1 MTNKYMYFVA
11 NWKMYG
17 NTKSVKTLKNVIK
30 FSKFS
35 KNKKLKIIYCP
46 PNTLL
51 NDFSKVFKNS
61 KISLGAQNC
70 FHEDGYG
77 PYTGS
82 ISSKILKDIGVKYV
96 LIGHSENRKL
106 GETDILINKKIKTAI
121 NNNLKIILCIGE
133 SKSERRRKKT
143 HHVLRRQIV
152 NSLKDIKKLNNIFFA
167 YEPIWSIGTGNI
179 LNINNLEKD
188 IILIKDFIK
197 KRYKSSSQ
205 IVLYGGSVNPKNIN
219 EIKKIKILNGFL
231 IGGASQNSKKFIDI
245 IKKSYI

>member
-1 MTNKYMYFVA
+1 M
-11 NWKMYG
+11 
-17 NTKSVKTLKNVIK
+17 
-30 FSKFS
+30 
-35 KNKKLKIIYCP
+35 
-46 PNTLL
+46 
-51 NDFSKVFKNS
+51 
-61 KISLGAQNC
+61 
-70 FHEDGYG
+70 
-77 PYTGS
+77 
-82 ISSKILKDIGVKYV
+82 LKDIGAKYV

-231 IGGASQNSKKFIDI
+231 IGGASQNSKKFIDL
-245 IKKSYI
+245 IKKSYIYTLWKIYC

>member
-35 KNKKLKIIYCP
+35 KNRKLKIIYCP

-70 FHEDGYG
+70 FQEDGYG

-82 ISSKILKDIGVKYV
+82 ISSKMLKDIGAKYV